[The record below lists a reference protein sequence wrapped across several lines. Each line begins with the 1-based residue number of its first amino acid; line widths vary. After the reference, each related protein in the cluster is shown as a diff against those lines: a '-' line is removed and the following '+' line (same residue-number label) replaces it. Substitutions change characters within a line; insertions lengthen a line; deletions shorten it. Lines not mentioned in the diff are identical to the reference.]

1 MITAFPQNSLISQGP
16 HGFRG
21 FDRGR
26 KWVVLAYR
34 FSYLTYAYNPYT
46 SSTVFVSDMNS
57 DNNLKSSI
65 EDSDA
70 LETREVL
77 ASVFN

>member
-1 MITAFPQNSLISQGP
+1 
-16 HGFRG
+16 
-21 FDRGR
+21 
-26 KWVVLAYR
+26 VLAYR